1 MSTPTAQPARAVPT
15 HTLPTR
21 GARTR
26 QTLTRVLALAVV
38 ASLAVVLPAQQTD
51 ASTLQRLIVRTT
63 GLPAGTEI
71 GLFRLDRTGTYLG
84 WQESAQ
90 TDAAGTVELATI
102 PGQTYTLWAAE
113 TTATFPQ
120 YLGGSTTLEGATRF
134 TTPDADAAEQQLDVA
149 TAPLVTGTLTWPDK
163 GATSYGEIALHTW
176 DATTKTWA
184 LTSYAQVSDLNA
196 TGGTFTAKAP
206 AGVPVALSAQV
217 ERADGTVVTGW
228 HGSGTTTPPN
238 VAAATVTAT
247 AQSPVTGV
255 QIALTD
261 AAPAAPAP
269 TPPPAPSPTAPAPRP
284 VPTPRPTAPRSPAP
298 AVQPAPRPSP
308 TTGPSTRP
316 APPSAPRTAPTI
328 GARITGQPKVG
339 ARLTATAAPH
349 GWTASYRWKRD
360 GRTIAR
366 ATARTY
372 KPTPSDAGRRLTVT
386 VTLRKT
392 GHSSAASTSRSVR
405 VAKVTSKVRVS
416 AATRAVRVKVRAVGV
431 AAPTGRV
438 TVTVGTRSRTYAL
451 RAGDK
456 GVLTMKVPTGRAQ
469 VHVAYQGDAR
479 VTKATA
485 TRTVRVR

>member
-149 TAPLVTGTLTWPDK
+149 AAPLVTGTLTWPDK

-238 VAAATVTAT
+238 VAAATFTAT
-247 AQSPVTGV
+247 AQSPVTGI
-255 QIALTD
+255 QIALTE

-269 TPPPAPSPTAPAPRP
+269 SPSPTAPRN
-284 VPTPRPTAPRSPAP
+284 PAP
-298 AVQPAPRPSP
+298 AVQPAPHP
-308 TTGPSTRP
+308 
-316 APPSAPRTAPTI
+316 APRTTPNVA
-328 GARITGQPKVG
+328 ARITGQPKVG

-360 GRTIAR
+360 GSTIAR

-479 VTKATA
+479 VAKSTA

>member
-149 TAPLVTGTLTWPDK
+149 AAPLVTGALTWPDK

-217 ERADGTVVTGW
+217 ERADGTAVTGW

-238 VAAATVTAT
+238 VAAATFTAT
-247 AQSPVTGV
+247 AQSPVTGI
-255 QIALTD
+255 QIALTE

-269 TPPPAPSPTAPAPRP
+269 SPSPTAPRN
-284 VPTPRPTAPRSPAP
+284 PAP
-298 AVQPAPRPSP
+298 AVQPAPHP
-308 TTGPSTRP
+308 
-316 APPSAPRTAPTI
+316 APRTTPNVA
-328 GARITGQPKVG
+328 ARITGQPKVG

-360 GRTIAR
+360 GSTIAR

>member
-90 TDAAGTVELATI
+90 TDAAGAVKLATI

-134 TTPDADAAEQQLDVA
+134 TTPDADTAEQQLDI
-149 TAPLVTGTLTWPDK
+149 TPAPLVTGTLTWPDK
-163 GATSYGEIALHTW
+163 GATSYGEISVHTW
-176 DATTKTWA
+176 DATMKTWA
-184 LTSYAQVSDLNA
+184 LTSYAPVGDLNA

-247 AQSPVTGV
+247 AQSPVTGI
-255 QIALTD
+255 QIALTE

-269 TPPPAPSPTAPAPRP
+269 TPPPAPSPTAPARSPTTPAPRP
-284 VPTPRPTAPRSPAP
+284 DPSPSPTAPRNPAP
-298 AVQPAPRPSP
+298 AVQPAPHP
-308 TTGPSTRP
+308 
-316 APPSAPRTAPTI
+316 APRTTPNVA
-328 GARITGQPKVG
+328 ARITGQPKVG

-360 GRTIAR
+360 GSTIAR

-456 GVLTMKVPTGRAQ
+456 GALTMKVPAGRAQ

-479 VTKATA
+479 VAKSTA

>member
-149 TAPLVTGTLTWPDK
+149 AAPLVTGTLTWPDK

-247 AQSPVTGV
+247 AQSPVTGI
-255 QIALTD
+255 QIALTE

-269 TPPPAPSPTAPAPRP
+269 TPPPAPSPTAPARSPTTPAPRP
-284 VPTPRPTAPRSPAP
+284 DPSPSPTAPRNPAP
-298 AVQPAPRPSP
+298 AVQPAPHP
-308 TTGPSTRP
+308 
-316 APPSAPRTAPTI
+316 APRTTPNVA
-328 GARITGQPKVG
+328 ARITGQPKVG

-360 GRTIAR
+360 GSTIAR

-456 GVLTMKVPTGRAQ
+456 GALTMKVPAGRAQ

-479 VTKATA
+479 VAKSTA

>member
-149 TAPLVTGTLTWPDK
+149 AAPLVTGTLTWPDK

-238 VAAATVTAT
+238 VAAATFTAT
-247 AQSPVTGV
+247 AQSPVTGI
-255 QIALTD
+255 QIALTE

-269 TPPPAPSPTAPAPRP
+269 SPSPTAPRN
-284 VPTPRPTAPRSPAP
+284 PAP
-298 AVQPAPRPSP
+298 AVQPAPHP
-308 TTGPSTRP
+308 
-316 APPSAPRTAPTI
+316 APRTTPNVA
-328 GARITGQPKVG
+328 ARITGQPKVG

-360 GRTIAR
+360 GSTIAR

-456 GVLTMKVPTGRAQ
+456 GALTMKVPAGRAQ

-479 VTKATA
+479 VAKSTA

>member
-149 TAPLVTGTLTWPDK
+149 AAPLVTGTLTWPDK

-238 VAAATVTAT
+238 VAAATFTAT
-247 AQSPVTGV
+247 AQSPVTGI
-255 QIALTD
+255 QIALTE

-269 TPPPAPSPTAPAPRP
+269 TPPPAPSPTAPARSPTTPAPRP
-284 VPTPRPTAPRSPAP
+284 DPSPSPTAPRNPAP
-298 AVQPAPRPSP
+298 AVQPAPHP
-308 TTGPSTRP
+308 
-316 APPSAPRTAPTI
+316 APRTTPNVA
-328 GARITGQPKVG
+328 ARITGQPKVG

-360 GRTIAR
+360 GSTIAR

-456 GVLTMKVPTGRAQ
+456 GALTMKVPAGRAQ

-479 VTKATA
+479 VAKSTA

>member
-134 TTPDADAAEQQLDVA
+134 TTPDADTAEQQLDV
-149 TAPLVTGTLTWPDK
+149 TPAPLVTGTLTWPDK
-163 GATSYGEIALHTW
+163 GATSYGEISVHTW
-176 DATTKTWA
+176 DATMKTWA
-184 LTSYAQVSDLNA
+184 LTSYAPVGDLNA

-238 VAAATVTAT
+238 VAAATFTAT
-247 AQSPVTGV
+247 AQSPVTGI
-255 QIALTD
+255 QIALTE

-269 TPPPAPSPTAPAPRP
+269 SPSPTAPRN
-284 VPTPRPTAPRSPAP
+284 PAP
-298 AVQPAPRPSP
+298 AVQPAPHP
-308 TTGPSTRP
+308 
-316 APPSAPRTAPTI
+316 APRTTPNVA
-328 GARITGQPKVG
+328 ARITGQPKVG

-360 GRTIAR
+360 GSTIAR

>member
-149 TAPLVTGTLTWPDK
+149 AAPLVTGTLTWPDK

-238 VAAATVTAT
+238 IGAATVTAT
-247 AQSPVTGV
+247 AQSPVTGI
-255 QIALTD
+255 QIALTE

-269 TPPPAPSPTAPAPRP
+269 TPPPAPSPTAPARSPTTPAPRP
-284 VPTPRPTAPRSPAP
+284 DPSPSPTAPRNPAP
-298 AVQPAPRPSP
+298 AVQPAPHP
-308 TTGPSTRP
+308 
-316 APPSAPRTAPTI
+316 APRTTPNVA
-328 GARITGQPKVG
+328 ARITGQPKVG

-360 GRTIAR
+360 GSTIAR

-456 GVLTMKVPTGRAQ
+456 GALTMKVPAGRAQ

-479 VTKATA
+479 VAKSTA

>member
-90 TDAAGTVELATI
+90 TDAAGAVKLATI

-149 TAPLVTGTLTWPDK
+149 AAPLVTGTLTWPDK

-247 AQSPVTGV
+247 AQSPVTGI
-255 QIALTD
+255 QIALTE

-269 TPPPAPSPTAPAPRP
+269 TPPPAPSPTAPARSPTTPAPRP
-284 VPTPRPTAPRSPAP
+284 DPSPSPTAPRNPAP
-298 AVQPAPRPSP
+298 AVQPAPHP
-308 TTGPSTRP
+308 
-316 APPSAPRTAPTI
+316 APRTTPNVA
-328 GARITGQPKVG
+328 ARITGQPKVG

-360 GRTIAR
+360 GSTIAR

-456 GVLTMKVPTGRAQ
+456 GALTMKVPAGRAQ

>member
-90 TDAAGTVELATI
+90 TDAAGAVKLATI

-134 TTPDADAAEQQLDVA
+134 TTPDADTAEQQLDV
-149 TAPLVTGTLTWPDK
+149 TPAPLVTGTLTWPDK
-163 GATSYGEIALHTW
+163 GATSYGEISVHTW
-176 DATTKTWA
+176 DATMKTWA
-184 LTSYAQVSDLNA
+184 LTSYAPVGDLNA
-196 TGGTFTAKAP
+196 TGGSFTAKAP

-247 AQSPVTGV
+247 AQSPVTGI
-255 QIALTD
+255 QIALTE

-269 TPPPAPSPTAPAPRP
+269 SPSPTAPRN
-284 VPTPRPTAPRSPAP
+284 PAP
-298 AVQPAPRPSP
+298 AVQPAPHP
-308 TTGPSTRP
+308 
-316 APPSAPRTAPTI
+316 APRTTPNVA
-328 GARITGQPKVG
+328 ARITGQPKVG

-360 GRTIAR
+360 GSTIAR

-456 GVLTMKVPTGRAQ
+456 GALTMKVPAGRAQ

-479 VTKATA
+479 VAKSTA

>member
-134 TTPDADAAEQQLDVA
+134 TTPDADTAEQQLDV
-149 TAPLVTGTLTWPDK
+149 TPAPLVTGTLTWPDK
-163 GATSYGEIALHTW
+163 GATSYGEISVHTW
-176 DATTKTWA
+176 DATMKTWA
-184 LTSYAQVSDLNA
+184 LTSYAPVGDLNA

-206 AGVPVALSAQV
+206 ADVPVALSAQV

-238 VAAATVTAT
+238 VAAATFTAT
-247 AQSPVTGV
+247 AQSPVTGI
-255 QIALTD
+255 QIALTE

-269 TPPPAPSPTAPAPRP
+269 SPSPTAPRN
-284 VPTPRPTAPRSPAP
+284 PAP
-298 AVQPAPRPSP
+298 AVQPAPHP
-308 TTGPSTRP
+308 
-316 APPSAPRTAPTI
+316 APRTTPNVA
-328 GARITGQPKVG
+328 ARITGQPKVG

-360 GRTIAR
+360 GSTIAR

-456 GVLTMKVPTGRAQ
+456 GALTMKVPAGRAQ

-479 VTKATA
+479 VAKSTA

>member
-90 TDAAGTVELATI
+90 TDAAGAVKLATI

-134 TTPDADAAEQQLDVA
+134 TTPDADTAEQQLDI
-149 TAPLVTGTLTWPDK
+149 TPAPLVTGTLTWPDK
-163 GATSYGEIALHTW
+163 GATSYGEISVHTW
-176 DATTKTWA
+176 DATMKTWA
-184 LTSYAQVSDLNA
+184 LTSYAPVGDLNA

-247 AQSPVTGV
+247 AQSPVTGI
-255 QIALTD
+255 QIALTE

-269 TPPPAPSPTAPAPRP
+269 TPPPAPSPTAPARSPTTPAPRP
-284 VPTPRPTAPRSPAP
+284 DPSPSPTAPRNPAP
-298 AVQPAPRPSP
+298 AVQPAPHP
-308 TTGPSTRP
+308 
-316 APPSAPRTAPTI
+316 APRTTPNVA
-328 GARITGQPKVG
+328 ARITGQPKVG

-360 GRTIAR
+360 GSTIAR